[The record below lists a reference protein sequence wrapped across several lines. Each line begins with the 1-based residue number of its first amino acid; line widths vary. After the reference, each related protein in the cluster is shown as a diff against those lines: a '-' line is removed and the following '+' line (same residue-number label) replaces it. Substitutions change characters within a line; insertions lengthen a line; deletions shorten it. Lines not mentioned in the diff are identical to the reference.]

1 MRKSVYDF
9 QVFESKGTSVH
20 ESFMGYDPADR
31 IFFIDL
37 TNVVWETEQHVRDH
51 FARIG
56 VLMKKWA
63 GGGPQDMI
71 IGYIGFK
78 FDMVKLGPV
87 YRDLVIKAGK
97 EYFKN
102 LARWGIEDPLL
113 RSTQRAFAIKT
124 HRASHIYA
132 TREQAIEVIL
142 GLRAGTIELE
152 A

>member
-1 MRKSVYDF
+1 MFKSRRNGAAPGA
-9 QVFESKGTSVH
+9 E
-20 ESFMGYDPADR
+20 P
-31 IFFIDL
+31 
-37 TNVVWETEQHVRDH
+37 
-51 FARIG
+51 
-56 VLMKKWA
+56 
-63 GGGPQDMI
+63 
-71 IGYIGFK
+71 
-78 FDMVKLGPV
+78 KLGPV

-132 TREQAIEVIL
+132 TREQASEVIL